1 MTRPAPFIVAIAIAV
16 GALLAARVSP
26 AGAVAIKRCGAVAGP
41 QARVGAT
48 KFAHYGVFGVNV
60 DCSFAKKTVASIVKE
75 HLPNSLTPNR
85 AKGPAGWVCV
95 AQEVDSHVA
104 VAGHCQKGHASAFS
118 WVGVGLHL

>member
-1 MTRPAPFIVAIAIAV
+1 MTRTGPFVLAIAIAAS
-16 GALLAARVSP
+16 ALLSARVSP
-26 AGAVAIKRCGAVAGP
+26 AGAVGIERCGAVAGP

-75 HLPNSLTPNR
+75 HFPNSLTPAR
-85 AKGPAGWVCV
+85 AKGPGGWVCV
-95 AQEVDSHVA
+95 AQEVDRHVA
-104 VAGHCQKGHASAFS
+104 VAGHCQKGHARAFS

>member
-48 KFAHYGVFGVNV
+48 ALAHYGVLGINV
-60 DCSFAKKTVASIVKE
+60 DCSFARNTVAAIVKE
-75 HLPNSLTPNR
+75 HLPNSPTPTR
-85 AKGPAGWVCV
+85 AKGPGGWVCV

-104 VAGHCQKGHASAFS
+104 VAGHCQRGHAGAFS

>member
-1 MTRPAPFIVAIAIAV
+1 MTRTAPFIVAIALAV
-16 GALLAARVSP
+16 SALLAARVSP

-60 DCSFAKKTVASIVKE
+60 DCGFARKTVASIVKE
-75 HLPNSLTPNR
+75 HLPNSLTPTR
-85 AKGPAGWVCV
+85 AKGPGGWVCV

-104 VAGHCQKGHASAFS
+104 VAGHCQQGHASAFS